1 MLRCAIFIETVVYI
15 VNTVGYRKLF
25 LRIDLMFQ
33 VGSAELFSMPDFDLL
48 ANTVDAINQ
57 EIQDGISQAGDS
69 WDLLVMDLTN
79 VSIIDVRGIQLILDY
94 YKLTKEREKQFMLIN
109 VTEIILRYLQ
119 LFRLHTKFPIGL
131 NKTSAQLAA
140 AKKSTRK

>member
-1 MLRCAIFIETVVYI
+1 
-15 VNTVGYRKLF
+15 
-25 LRIDLMFQ
+25 MFQ
-33 VGSAELFSMPDFDLL
+33 VGDAELFSMPDFDLL
-48 ANTVDAINQ
+48 ANTVDAVAQ
-57 EIQDGISQAGDS
+57 EIQDGVSQAGDS

-79 VSIIDVRGIQLILDY
+79 VSIIDVRGIQLILDH
-94 YKLTKEREKQFMLIN
+94 YKLTKERGKQFMLIN

-140 AKKSTRK
+140 DKKKSTR